1 MGAIIRLIRRIPATW
16 TIIALLGLSLYVVRG
31 MYVQERAER
40 IRVSANQEVLF
51 DRMNKAIQTYKVRD
65 SLNAAR
71 VDALNIT
78 VSEFKD
84 HFREQTKMIRDMGV
98 KLNRLQ
104 SVSTMATETEHNII
118 TTVRDSLVL
127 RDGPES
133 IQRINYA
140 DPWLSFSGVID
151 NKQLTASFQSRD
163 TLIQVIHRV
172 PRKFLFFRYGTKG
185 VRQEVVSKN
194 PYSRITY
201 NELLMFQ

>member
-16 TIIALLGLSLYVVRG
+16 TIIALLGLSLYVVHG
-31 MYVQERAER
+31 MYQQERAER
-40 IRVSANQEVLF
+40 IRLSDNQEVLF
-51 DRMNKAIQTYKVRD
+51 DRVNGVMQTYKVRD

-71 VDALNIT
+71 VDALNVT
-78 VSEFKD
+78 VSEFRD
-84 HFREQTKMIRDMGV
+84 HFREQTKLINDMGV
-98 KLNRLQ
+98 KINRLQ

-127 RDGPES
+127 RDAPET

-172 PRKFLFFRYGTKG
+172 PHKFLFFRYGTKG